1 MMNRRALLLS
11 FAACGM
17 PLKAAL
23 GAEPLGF
30 SEFYVTGTEP
40 TAKLNA
46 LNGKEV
52 TLSGSMAPPLKAESD
67 FFVLTRT
74 PMAVCPFCDSEMDWP
89 SDIVLAKCDGLVEV
103 TPFNRR
109 IVVDGKL
116 AVGFEKDAAT
126 GFVSFVR
133 LMHAQYRVA

>member
-1 MMNRRALLLS
+1 MNRRTLLLSLAACGLPVNLS
-11 FAACGM
+11 FAAE
-17 PLKAAL
+17 PLK
-23 GAEPLGF
+23 F
-30 SEFYVTGTEP
+30 SEFYITGTQP
-40 TAKLNA
+40 SAKLSA
-46 LNGKEV
+46 FNGQQV
-52 TLSGSMAPPLKAESD
+52 MISGFMAPPLKAESD

-89 SDIVLAKCDGLVEV
+89 NDIVLAQSSALIEV

-109 IVVDGKL
+109 IFVSGQL

-133 LMHAQYRVA
+133 LINAQYRVA

>member
-1 MMNRRALLLS
+1 MKRRTALLSLIAS
-11 FAACGM
+11 VLASKTIHAR
-17 PLKAAL
+17 
-23 GAEPLGF
+23 ETLGF

-40 TAKLNA
+40 TTRLSG
-46 LNGKEV
+46 LNGHDV
-52 TLSGSMAPPLKAESD
+52 TISGYMAPPLRAESD

-74 PMAVCPFCDSEMDWP
+74 PMAVCPFCDSELDWP
-89 SDIVLAKCDGLVEV
+89 SDIVLVKCDELVEV

-133 LMHAQYRVA
+133 LMHARYQLA

>member
-1 MMNRRALLLS
+1 MNRRALLLS
-11 FAACGM
+11 FAASGL
-17 PLKAAL
+17 PLRASLA
-23 GAEPLGF
+23 GEPLGF
-30 SEFYVTGTEP
+30 AEFYVKGTTP
-40 TAKLNA
+40 TKKLIA
-46 LNGKEV
+46 LNGRAV
-52 TLSGSMAPPLKAESD
+52 TISGYMAPPLKAESD

-89 SDIVLAKCDGLVEV
+89 SDIVLAKCDGLVEI

-109 IVVDGKL
+109 ISVDGTL

-133 LMHAQYRVA
+133 LLHAAYSIA